1 MGIPNHYRGFPSE
14 KRSNFQTTGAG
25 VALRVR
31 DEEAG
36 FAELCE
42 RIRFARQH
50 GSSWFRRTA
59 LQYHWPRTI
68 VALWSSI

>member
-50 GSSWFRRTA
+50 GSS
-59 LQYHWPRTI
+59 
-68 VALWSSI
+68 